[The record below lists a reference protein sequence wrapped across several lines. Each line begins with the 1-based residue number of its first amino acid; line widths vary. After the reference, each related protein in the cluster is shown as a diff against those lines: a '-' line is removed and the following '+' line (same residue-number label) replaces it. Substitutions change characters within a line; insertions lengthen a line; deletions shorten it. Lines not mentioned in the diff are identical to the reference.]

1 MMAFPSTSI
10 SFFFFHCLANQPGVP
25 RFRIN
30 HGSRGQTT
38 AGHRV
43 GILLFD
49 HDTVFDEFGGGRGE
63 VAPNGGRRSG
73 RNRLLLRRATCEKQA
88 KHYPSFPHA
97 LSVFALT
104 RPLVDWQ
111 SWLHTLNGGEQH
123 VAPRTL
129 KLLKTRY

>member
-30 HGSRGQTT
+30 HGSRGRTT

-49 HDTVFDEFGGGRGE
+49 HDTVFDEFGGGRRE
-63 VAPNGGRRSG
+63 MAPNGGGGGGPS
-73 RNRLLLRRATCEKQA
+73 RLLLRRAPCEKRA
-88 KHYPSFPHA
+88 KDYPLFPHA
-97 LSVFALT
+97 LSSFRSDPPAC
-104 RPLVDWQ
+104 RWAILV
-111 SWLHTLNGGEQH
+111 TCPKRGEQH

-129 KLLKTRY
+129 K